1 MPPGAPRRPRPRT
14 DPATEQRLAGLRLV
28 RRHPLFAPLAQRAA
42 WPAGPGDG
50 TGDDRYRCPPD
61 GWAVVTSDGG
71 ICLHRDRRGE
81 PEEWAWAIAHC
92 LLHLGFGHL
101 AVRHH
106 KDWTAAAGLP
116 PRARWPRTAAADG
129 FDPAWNL
136 AACVTVNRFLAHLKI
151 GRPPAGLGEEA
162 GPQQLAG
169 PGHSASTGPSA
180 SPGHSVST
188 GHSASPAGQEER
200 LASRLREFTGPLNL
214 SAAGTGGPG
223 GDLRWAGAA
232 GGRAGRAQVDWPDL
246 LAAGLA
252 DAVGA
257 AVDVA
262 GGAAASLTGEGGRR
276 ARTPWRQALGWFVSS
291 YPLLGGVAAAFK
303 LVEDA
308 EVCRLHGIAV
318 AAISPSAAELY
329 VNPLTGGDEGERR
342 FVIAHEL
349 LHAALRH
356 DTRGGGRDPWLW
368 NVACDYV
375 INGWLTE
382 MSVGDLPAAVL
393 YDPALK
399 GKSAE
404 EVYDQIAAGR
414 RRARKLA
421 TLRGYGAPDILPG
434 RLGGADP
441 AGGVDL
447 DEFYR
452 RCLADGLAYHRG
464 QGRGLLPG
472 GLIEEIRALTEPPV
486 PWDVEL
492 ARWFDAH
499 FAPLERRRSYARAS
513 RRQAATPDIP
523 RPGWYRP
530 EELSDSR
537 TFGVVLDTSGSMDRR
552 LLGKALGA
560 IAAYAVSR
568 DVAAVRVVF
577 CDARAHDSGW
587 MHPFDIAGRVR
598 VRGRGG
604 TVLQPGVDLLLAAA
618 DFPKDGPVLVITDG
632 WIDRVRISREHA
644 FLIPAGA
651 TLPFPP
657 RGPVFRFS

>member
-1 MPPGAPRRPRPRT
+1 MQLSIPVSRPKRIHELLSWPG
-14 DPATEQRLAGLRLV
+14 
-28 RRHPLFAPLAQRAA
+28 
-42 WPAGPGDG
+42 
-50 TGDDRYRCPPD
+50 
-61 GWAVVTSDGG
+61 
-71 ICLHRDRRGE
+71 
-81 PEEWAWAIAHC
+81 
-92 LLHLGFGHL
+92 
-101 AVRHH
+101 
-106 KDWTAAAGLP
+106 K
-116 PRARWPRTAAADG
+116 
-129 FDPAWNL
+129 
-136 AACVTVNRFLAHLKI
+136 VN
-151 GRPPAGLGEEA
+151 
-162 GPQQLAG
+162 
-169 PGHSASTGPSA
+169 
-180 SPGHSVST
+180 
-188 GHSASPAGQEER
+188 
-200 LASRLREFTGPLNL
+200 
-214 SAAGTGGPG
+214 
-223 GDLRWAGAA
+223 
-232 GGRAGRAQVDWPDL
+232 WPDL
-246 LAAGLA
+246 LGAGLA

-262 GGAAASLTGEGGRR
+262 GGAAESLTGESGRKT
-276 ARTPWRQALGWFVSS
+276 RTAWRQALGWFTSN
-291 YPLLGGVAAAFK
+291 YPLLGGLAAGFK
-303 LVEDA
+303 LVEKA
-308 EVCRLHGIAV
+308 EVCRLHGISV
-318 AAISPSAAELY
+318 AAISPAAAELY
-329 VNPLTGGDEGERR
+329 VNPLTSLDEGERR

-356 DTRGGGRDPWLW
+356 DTRCGGRDPWLW

-382 MSVGDLPAAVL
+382 MAVGDLPATAL

-404 EVYDQIAAGR
+404 GVYDEIAAGR
-414 RRARKLA
+414 RRLRKLA
-421 TLRGYGAPDILPG
+421 TLRGYGACDILPG
-434 RLGGADP
+434 RLTGDEQAC
-441 AGGVDL
+441 GVDL

-492 ARWFDAH
+492 ARWFDDH
-499 FAPLERRRSYARAS
+499 FAPLDRRRSYARAS

-523 RPGWYRP
+523 RPGWHLP
-530 EELSDSR
+530 LELTDSR
-537 TFGVVLDTSGSMDRR
+537 AFGVVLDTSGSMDRR

-560 IAAYAVSR
+560 IASYAVTR
-568 DVAAVRVVF
+568 DVHAVRVIF
-577 CDARAHDSGW
+577 CDAQAHDNGW

-604 TVLQPGVDLLLAAA
+604 TVLQPGIDLLLAAP

-632 WIDRVRISREHA
+632 WTDSVRISREHA

>member
-1 MPPGAPRRPRPRT
+1 MPPGRPRRPAART
-14 DPATEQRLAGLRLV
+14 DPATDSRRRGLHLIRW
-28 RRHPLFAPLAQRAA
+28 HPLFAPLAQSAVWHA
-42 WPAGPGDG
+42 EA
-50 TGDDRYRCPPD
+50 GDDPQGCPPD
-61 GWAVVTSDGG
+61 GWAVVTSHGH
-71 ICLHRDRRGE
+71 ICLHDKRRGE
-81 PEEWAWAIAHC
+81 PEEWAWAAAHC

-101 AVRHH
+101 AEQHH
-106 KDWTAAAGLP
+106 QRWTAAAGLP
-116 PRARWPRTAAADG
+116 TAARWARPGGGAG
-129 FDPAWNL
+129 FDAAWNL
-136 AACVTVNRFLAHLKI
+136 AACLTVNRFLAHLKV
-151 GRPPAGLGEEA
+151 GRPPAGLGD
-162 GPQQLAG
+162 LAG
-169 PGHSASTGPSA
+169 PEHLAGAVGP
-180 SPGHSVST
+180 
-188 GHSASPAGQEER
+188 EER
-200 LASRLREFTGPLNL
+200 LAARLRDFSGPLNL
-214 SAAGTGGPG
+214 AGAGTGGPG

-232 GGRAGRAQVDWPDL
+232 SGRTWPGLVNWPDL

-252 DAVGA
+252 DAVGT

-262 GGAAASLTGEGGRR
+262 GGAAESPTGESGRKT
-276 ARTPWRQALGWFVSS
+276 RTAWRQALGWFTSN
-291 YPLLGGVAAAFK
+291 YPLLGGLAAAFK
-303 LVEDA
+303 LVEKA
-308 EVCRLHGIAV
+308 EVCRLHGISV
-318 AAISPSAAELY
+318 AAISPAAAELY
-329 VNPLTGGDEGERR
+329 VNPLTSLDEGERR

-356 DTRGGGRDPWLW
+356 DTRCGGRDPWLW

-382 MSVGDLPAAVL
+382 MAVGDLPATAL
-393 YDPALK
+393 YDPTLK

-404 EVYDQIAAGR
+404 GVYDEIAAGR
-414 RRARKLA
+414 RRLRKLA
-421 TLRGYGAPDILPG
+421 TLRGYGACDILPG
-434 RLGGADP
+434 RLTGDEQAC
-441 AGGVDL
+441 GVDL

-492 ARWFDAH
+492 ARWFDDH
-499 FAPLERRRSYARAS
+499 FAPLDRRRSYARAS

-523 RPGWYRP
+523 RPGWHLP
-530 EELSDSR
+530 LELTDSR
-537 TFGVVLDTSGSMDRR
+537 AFGVVLDTSGSMDRR

-560 IAAYAVSR
+560 IASYAVTR
-568 DVAAVRVVF
+568 DVHAVRVIF
-577 CDARAHDSGW
+577 CDAQAHDNGW

-604 TVLQPGVDLLLAAA
+604 TVLQPGIDLLLAAP

-632 WIDRVRISREHA
+632 WTDSVRISREHA